1 MRKINKIIIHCAD
14 TRVDQDFTAADI
26 DKWHKQRGWNGIGYH
41 YVILLDGTIQKGRPE
56 ERAGA
61 HCKGHNLNSIGVCF
75 MGGKNEDGSKWEKP
89 LNAQIQAYLQLEAEL
104 SNKYQGIEIKGHYE
118 LSSKSCPNFEICKL
132 YD

>member
-41 YVILLDGTIQKGRPE
+41 YVILLDGTIQKGRSE

-89 LNAQIQAYLQLEAEL
+89 LEAQIKSYLELEAEL